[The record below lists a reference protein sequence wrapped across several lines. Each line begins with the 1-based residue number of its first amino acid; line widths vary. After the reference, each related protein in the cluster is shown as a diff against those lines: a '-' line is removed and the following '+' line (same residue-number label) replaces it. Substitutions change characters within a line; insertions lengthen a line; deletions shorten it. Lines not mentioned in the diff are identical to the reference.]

1 MSHLFTAHRL
11 FIGAFTL
18 ALCAAALLLDSYW
31 LLVFTLCTLTALV
44 GVGLNILM
52 GLAGQISFGHIAF
65 YALGGYAS
73 ALLLLAGWP
82 FAAVLLVAAFG
93 SALVG
98 ALLAI
103 PAMRVTGPYLAM
115 ITIAFSFVIHHG
127 LIEWDS
133 LTGGANGLMGI
144 PMPQTASLD
153 PNRALALMAA
163 LVLAAALI
171 FYRHFYSS
179 GWGKA
184 IRAVKASPI
193 AARSLGFNP
202 VHTKTLAFAL
212 SAGLTGLAG
221 AFLPPLMMFISPST
235 FPFSQSILFVL
246 VVIVGGTG
254 TLWGPVLG
262 ACIVVVLPELLA
274 PLAEYR
280 LLIFS
285 ALLLAVLWVSPKGL
299 VGEIQQR
306 FARLKQETANNATDL
321 AEPESAQRDETT
333 LTVTGLSI
341 AFGGVQAARDVS
353 FQAPGGRITS
363 IIGPNGAG
371 KTTVLN
377 LISGFYRPDQGRIEL
392 GTDLTG
398 YNAWRIARAGIA
410 RTYQTSELFDE
421 MSVLENV
428 LSAMQQGRLTSPLQA
443 ARPGQKE
450 AALQWLKL
458 VGFQGSIHT
467 PTQDLPHVDRRLVEI
482 ARALAAR
489 PKVLLLDE
497 PAAGLSREDT
507 DRLAALLQRIAGF
520 GIAVILVEHDMHLVM
535 GVSDQVL
542 VLDAGQTIALGQPG
556 EVQNDP
562 AVIAAYLG
570 GTDYQAS
577 ERSEAWVGS
586 RDATLFTKGLT
597 IDYGAA
603 PVVEDVDLVV
613 NPGELVAILGANG
626 AGKSSILQALA
637 GLKRPVGGR
646 IGLHDR
652 YIEQLSA
659 HAIAHRGLALVP
671 EGRQLFKALSVRDNL
686 LLGAH
691 TRAAELDKETEIDA
705 ILTRFP
711 RLRDRIDAPA
721 GLLSGGEQQM
731 VALGRALMAKPS
743 LLLLDEPSLG
753 LAPAM
758 IAELY
763 DALAALRDDG
773 VTILLVD
780 QMANLAL
787 QVADRAYVLETGRIV
802 RSGDAK
808 TLLADPAL
816 AAAYLGGSDETH

>member
-1 MSHLFTAHRL
+1 MSQFFTPIRL
-11 FIGAFTL
+11 SLAAFTL
-18 ALCAAALLLDSYW
+18 ALLAAALWLDSYW
-31 LLVFTLCTLTALV
+31 LLVFTLCILTALV
-44 GVGLNILM
+44 GVGLNVLM

-82 FAAVLLVAAFG
+82 FIAVLPVATLG
-93 SALVG
+93 CALIG

-127 LIEWDS
+127 LIEWGS

-144 PMPQTASLD
+144 PMPQTGSFD
-153 PNRALALMAA
+153 PNRALALLAAGVLVAA
-163 LVLAAALI
+163 LGLYSR
-171 FYRHFYSS
+171 FYQS

-202 VHTKTLAFAL
+202 VYTKTLAFAL

-285 ALLLAVLWVSPKGL
+285 ALLLAVLWLSPKGL

-306 FARLKQETANNATDL
+306 FSRLKQETAESASDL
-321 AEPESAQRDETT
+321 ATPDTEARTAT
-333 LTVTGLSI
+333 ALTVEGLSI
-341 AFGGVQAARDVS
+341 AFGGVQAAKDVS
-353 FQAPGGRITS
+353 FVAPAGQITS

-377 LISGFYRPDQGRIEL
+377 LISGFYQPDQGRITL
-392 GTDLTG
+392 DSDLTG
-398 YNAWRIARAGIA
+398 FNAWRIARAGIA
-410 RTYQTSELFDE
+410 RTYQTSELFDD

-443 ARPGQKE
+443 AKPGQTE
-450 AALQWLKL
+450 AARQWLKL
-458 VGFQGSIHT
+458 VGFKGSIHT

-482 ARALAAR
+482 ARALAAQ

-497 PAAGLSREDT
+497 PAAGLSRDDT
-507 DRLAALLQRIAGF
+507 DRLAALLQRIAAF
-520 GIAVILVEHDMHLVM
+520 GIAVILVEHDMQLVM
-535 GVSDQVL
+535 GVSHQVL
-542 VLDAGQTIALGQPG
+542 VLDAGTPIAQGQPA
-556 EVQNDP
+556 EIQHNP

-577 ERSEAWVGS
+577 ERKQAWHGS

-626 AGKSSILQALA
+626 AGKSSILRALA
-637 GLKRPVGGR
+637 GLQRPVAGR

-652 YIEQLSA
+652 YIENLSA
-659 HAIAHRGLALVP
+659 HAIAHLGLALVP
-671 EGRQLFKALSVRDNL
+671 EGRQLFKGLSVRDNL

-691 TRAAELDKETEIDA
+691 TRAGDVDRHADIDA
-705 ILTRFP
+705 ILQRFP
-711 RLRDRIDAPA
+711 RLKDRIDAPA

-802 RSGDAK
+802 SSGDAQ

-816 AAAYLGGSDETH
+816 AAAYLGGSHAAQ

>member
-1 MSHLFTAHRL
+1 MSLLFSANRL
-11 FIGAFTL
+11 LLSAFALATL
-18 ALCAAALLLDSYW
+18 AAVLLLDSYW

-44 GVGLNILM
+44 GVGLNVLM

-73 ALLLLAGWP
+73 ALLLLADWP
-82 FAAVLLVAAFG
+82 FLTVLPVATLG
-93 SALVG
+93 CALIG

-103 PAMRVTGPYLAM
+103 PATRVTGPYLAM
-115 ITIAFSFVIHHG
+115 ITIAFSFVIHHS

-144 PMPQTASLD
+144 PMPQTGGFD
-153 PNRALALMAA
+153 PNRALAL
-163 LVLAAALI
+163 LAAAVLVVALGLYSR
-171 FYRHFYSS
+171 FYRS

-202 VHTKTLAFAL
+202 VHTKTVAFAL

-254 TLWGPVLG
+254 TLWGPILG

-280 LLIFS
+280 LLIFA
-285 ALLLAVLWVSPKGL
+285 ALLLTVLWLSPKGL

-306 FARLKQETANNATDL
+306 FTRLKQETVNASPEPRSSTGHKDNAT
-321 AEPESAQRDETT
+321 A
-333 LTVTGLSI
+333 LTVQGLSI
-341 AFGGVQAARDVS
+341 AFGGVQAAKDVS
-353 FQAPGGRITS
+353 FQAPPGQITS

-377 LISGFYRPDQGRIEL
+377 LISGFYQPDQGSIEL
-392 GTDLTG
+392 DTDLTG

-428 LSAMQQGRLTSPLQA
+428 LSAMQQGRLGNPLLDA
-443 ARPGQKE
+443 KPEQKD

-482 ARALAAR
+482 ARALAAE

-507 DRLAALLQRIAGF
+507 DQLATLLQRIAGF
-520 GIAVILVEHDMHLVM
+520 GIAVILVEHDMQLVM

-542 VLDAGQTIALGQPG
+542 VLDAGKPIALGQPA
-556 EVQNDP
+556 EVQSNP

-570 GTDYQAS
+570 GTDYQS
-577 ERSEAWVGS
+577 NERTMAWQGS
-586 RDATLFTKGLT
+586 RDALLFTKGLT

-626 AGKSSILQALA
+626 AGKSSILRALA

-652 YIEQLSA
+652 YIEQLNA
-659 HAIAHRGLALVP
+659 HDIAHRGLALVP

-691 TRAAELDKETEIDA
+691 TRNADLNPDAEIEA
-705 ILTRFP
+705 ILQRFP
-711 RLRDRIDAPA
+711 RLRERIDAPA

-773 VTILLVD
+773 VTLLLVD

-816 AAAYLGGSDETH
+816 AAAYLGGNDAEH